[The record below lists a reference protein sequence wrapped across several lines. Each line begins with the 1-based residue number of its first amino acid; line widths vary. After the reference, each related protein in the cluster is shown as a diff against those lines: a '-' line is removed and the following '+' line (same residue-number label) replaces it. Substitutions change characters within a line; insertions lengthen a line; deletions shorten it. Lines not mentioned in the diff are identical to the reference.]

1 MLIRARDLSILT
13 LAICMFMVSNYVM
26 LPINS
31 ILGVPTVVLIVG
43 LFLGVLRGYSRY
55 VLYTF
60 SIIACIPEMY
70 IEYQKDLITNRAI
83 MEIYIRSVYGR
94 TETPTVSEPSILS
107 NIIMIGFFAFV
118 FVYFIKYISMNYK
131 KIFSSIKLILI
142 MVSLPMLI
150 MFLPLPVALLAFF
163 IWHLNPITMLT
174 DTGIDMLVQLS
185 VILVL
190 LRSIVIAFF
199 GPIYGYYVFKSINLY
214 KRLGLEN

>member
-1 MLIRARDLSILT
+1 MIRARDLAILT

-31 ILGVPTVVLIVG
+31 ILGVPSVVLIVG

-55 VLYTF
+55 VLYVF
-60 SIIACIPEMY
+60 SILACVPEMY

-107 NIIMIGFFAFV
+107 NIIMIGFFAFI

-150 MFLPLPVALLAFF
+150 MFLPMFVALPAFF